1 MFERPPTPRNR
12 ATGRLAALCAC
23 ALLIAGSPA
32 GASRGESQEIK
43 DPYYGE
49 VLFYFY
55 QQQYFS
61 AITDLLT
68 SQQFQRIS
76 HHGDEAELLLGGMY
90 LSYGL
95 HREAGRIFQR
105 LIDAGAPPPIRDRA
119 WFYLAKIRYQR
130 GYLTEA
136 EDAIGRIHDALPG
149 ELEEERQLL
158 QAQLLMAR
166 EDYRRAAEVLA
177 HMHGRSAW
185 AEYGRYN
192 LGVALIK
199 AGDNAAGMALLEKL
213 GSQHEAGEELKS
225 LKDKANVTLAY
236 IYLRDNAPA
245 PAQTRLERVRLDGL
259 LSNKALLGMGWAYSA
274 QNQYDRS
281 LVPWTELHRR
291 QVIDPAVQESL
302 LALPYALGHLGAY
315 QQSLQEYE
323 AAIGVFSTEMERIDD
338 SIVSIREGKMI
349 DAILR
354 HDPVNEM
361 GWFWRMRQLPDAP
374 ESRYL
379 VHLMAGHDFQEAL
392 KSYRDM
398 RFLAQNLD
406 HWAETIS
413 VYDDMLATRRM
424 AYAKELPVVRR
435 EERARDLAALT
446 ARRDRY
452 AAELTRIETTDDVM
466 ALANDRERQLQARLD
481 KVEVE
486 LERLA
491 GHAEVSEARDMYRLL
506 RGLLHWDVASDYR
519 PRLWQAKKDLKQIDG
534 ELAQTRE
541 RQEAL
546 RRAQVDAPK
555 SFEGYGARIVQLRG
569 RIAGLQARVRAMSS
583 AHARYLEDLAVAELT
598 TQKERL
604 AAYLTQARFAVA
616 QMYDEASSAGREV
629 GK

>member
-1 MFERPPTPRNR
+1 MFERPPTPRHR
-12 ATGRLAALCAC
+12 PSRPLAALCAC
-23 ALLIAGSPA
+23 ALLAAGGPA
-32 GASRGESQEIK
+32 GAGEPREVK
-43 DPYYGE
+43 DPHYGE

-55 QQQYFS
+55 QQQYFT

-76 HHGDEAELLLGGMY
+76 HHRDEAELLLGGMY

-105 LIDAGAPPPIRDRA
+105 LIDAGAPPPVRDRA

-130 GYLTEA
+130 GYLAEA
-136 EDAIGRIHDALPG
+136 EDAMGRIHDALPG

-166 EDYRRAAEVLA
+166 EDYRRAAEVLER
-177 HMHGRSAW
+177 MHGRSAW
-185 AEYGRYN
+185 AQYGRYN

-199 AGDNAAGMALLEKL
+199 AGDSAGGMRFLEDL
-213 GSQHEAGEELKS
+213 GRQPATGEELKS
-225 LKDKANVTLAY
+225 LKDKANVALAY
-236 IYLRDNAPA
+236 LFLRDNEPA
-245 PAQTRLERVRLDGL
+245 PAQTHLERVRLDGL

-274 QNQYDRS
+274 QNQYERS
-281 LVPWTELHRR
+281 LVPWTELHGR

-315 QQSLQEYE
+315 RQSLQEYE
-323 AAIGVFSTEMERIDD
+323 AAINVFSREMGRIDD

-349 DAILR
+349 DGILR

-361 GWFWRMRQLPDAP
+361 GWFWRMQRLPDAP

-392 KSYRDM
+392 KSYRDL

-406 HWAETIS
+406 HWSDSIDI
-413 VYDDMLATRRM
+413 YDDMLATRRL
-424 AYAKELPVVRR
+424 AYAKELPAVRQ
-435 EERARDLAALT
+435 EERPRGLAALT

-452 AAELTRIETTDDVM
+452 AAELARIERDNDAM
-466 ALANDRERQLQARLD
+466 ALADGEERRQRARLD
-481 KVEVE
+481 KVEAA
-486 LERLA
+486 LARLGA
-491 GHAEVSEARDMYRLL
+491 REDVSQARDKYRLL
-506 RGLLHWDVASDYR
+506 RGLLYWDVASDYV
-519 PRLWQAKKDLKQIDG
+519 PRLWQAKKELKAIDR

-541 RQEAL
+541 RQQAL
-546 RRAQVDAPK
+546 RRAQVDAPR
-555 SFEGYGARIVQLRG
+555 SFEGYAGRIAQLRG
-569 RIAGLQARVRAMSS
+569 RIARLQARVRAASS

-604 AAYLTQARFAVA
+604 AAYITQARFAVA

>member
-1 MFERPPTPRNR
+1 MFERPLISRNCPIR
-12 ATGRLAALCAC
+12 RLAASCAC
-23 ALLIAGSPA
+23 ALLVAGGSA
-32 GASRGESQEIK
+32 GAARTESREIK

-61 AITDLLT
+61 AITHLLT
-68 SQQFQRIS
+68 SQHFQRIN
-76 HHGDEAELLLGGMY
+76 HHRDEAELLLGGMY

-95 HREAGRIFQR
+95 HCEAGEIFQR

-136 EDAIGRIHDALPG
+136 EDAVARIHDALPG

-166 EDYRRAAEVLA
+166 QDYRGAAEVLA
-177 HMHGRSAW
+177 RMHGRSAW
-185 AEYGRYN
+185 AHYGRYN

-199 AGDNAAGMALLEKL
+199 AGDSAGGTALLEEL
-213 GSQHEAGEELKS
+213 GRQPAAGEELKS
-225 LKDKANVTLAY
+225 LKDKANVALAY
-236 IYLRDNAPA
+236 LFLRDNAPA
-245 PAQTRLERVRLDGL
+245 PAQAHLERVRLDGL
-259 LSNKALLGMGWAYSA
+259 LSNKALLGLGWAYSA
-274 QNQYDRS
+274 QNQYERS
-281 LVPWTELHRR
+281 LVPWTELHQRL
-291 QVIDPAVQESL
+291 VIDPAVQESL

-315 QQSLQEYE
+315 QQSLQQYE
-323 AAIGVFSTEMERIDD
+323 QAINVFSKEMERIDD

-349 DAILR
+349 EGILR
-354 HDPVNEM
+354 HDPLNEM
-361 GWFWRMRQLPDAP
+361 GWFWRMQELPDAP

-392 KSYRDM
+392 KSYRDL

-406 HWAETIS
+406 YWSDSIG

-424 AYAKELPVVRR
+424 AYAKQLPAVRQ
-435 EERARDLAALT
+435 EERSRDLAALT

-452 AAELTRIETTDDVM
+452 AAELARIENADDAM
-466 ALANDRERQLQARLD
+466 ALANDKERQLLARLD
-481 KVEVE
+481 KVDAA
-486 LERLA
+486 LTRLA
-491 GHAEVSEARDMYRLL
+491 RREDVTEARDKYRML
-506 RGLLHWDVASDYR
+506 RGLLYWDVASDYR
-519 PRLWQAKKDLKQIDG
+519 PRLWQAKKNLKEIDR

-546 RRAQVDAPK
+546 QRAQVDAPK
-555 SFEGYGARIVQLRG
+555 SFEGYAARIVQLRG
-569 RIAGLQARVRAMSS
+569 RIARLQARVQAMSF

-604 AAYLTQARFAVA
+604 TAYVTQARFAVA
-616 QMYDEASSAGREV
+616 QMYDEASNAGREV
-629 GK
+629 KK